1 MPYGT
6 SILQTSAAAEKVEA
20 WLASRQK
27 AKIVTAITSAR
38 AHRASSW
45 PWAELPDPSFAKI
58 VVRTDNP
65 DEREALKHR
74 LRKAIAEVWPARR
87 RCASVKVVFGPY
99 SPYPVAYRISG
110 PDPQRLREIASEV
123 RQVMDASPL
132 MRTVNTDWGTRAPRC
147 TSICSKIAC
156 KRWG

>member
-1 MPYGT
+1 MRV
-6 SILQTSAAAEKVEA
+6 SQL
-20 WLASRQK
+20 
-27 AKIVTAITSAR
+27 
-38 AHRASSW
+38 
-45 PWAELPDPSFAKI
+45 
-58 VVRTDNP
+58 
-65 DEREALKHR
+65 
-74 LRKAIAEVWPARR
+74 
-87 RCASVKVVFGPY
+87 VFGPY

-132 MRTVNTDWGTRAPRC
+132 MRTVNTDWGTALPRC